1 VLHLLLLLMLLGPYP
16 CCSPVES
23 YALPALLHL
32 SLAWTR
38 ASPEG
43 PLNFQWLQP
52 LGCLLQA
59 LAAHQLLHLLQ
70 HLLMHHLLLLLLLLL
85 LHLLLLLLLWLLL
98 LQLLLLLLRGLGLPG
113 RRQSYSCMEVHAG
126 TRPCANRGMG

>member
-70 HLLMHHLLLLLLLLL
+70 HLLMHHLLLLLLLL
-85 LHLLLLLLLWLLL
+85 WLLL